1 MSIYGAEIPM
11 TTMGIT
17 MKVNQIMIAVVIGL
31 ATGAQPIF
39 GFNYG
44 SGQTVRVK
52 KTLKITLI
60 IAESV
65 LICAFLLFQFA
76 PMSVVSIFGSES
88 QLYNEFAVKCMRT
101 FLMLCCINGFQLVSG
116 IFFQAI
122 GKPAF
127 SAILSLSRQV
137 LFLIPAMFILPTFM
151 GVEGVL
157 WAGPVA
163 DGMAFILA
171 ITLLTINLRKMK

>member
-1 MSIYGAEIPM
+1 MRIP
-11 TTMGIT
+11 
-17 MKVNQIMIAVVIGL
+17 
-31 ATGAQPIF
+31 
-39 GFNYG
+39 
-44 SGQTVRVK
+44 
-52 KTLKITLI
+52 
-60 IAESV
+60 
-65 LICAFLLFQFA
+65 A

-163 DGMAFILA
+163 AGMAFILA
-171 ITLLTINLRKMK
+171 ITLLTIKLRKMK

>member
-1 MSIYGAEIPM
+1 
-11 TTMGIT
+11 MGIT

-44 SGQTVRVK
+44 SGQTDRVK

-122 GKPAF
+122 GKPVF

-171 ITLLTINLRKMK
+171 ITLLTVNLRKMK

>member
-1 MSIYGAEIPM
+1 MSIVLVMAVSNNLLVKYGAMSIYGAEIPM

-44 SGQTVRVK
+44 SGQTDRVK

-116 IFFQAI
+116 IFFHAALHTYIYNNTLRAKNQDI
-122 GKPAF
+122 EGSLRRNF
-127 SAILSLSRQV
+127 SY
-137 LFLIPAMFILPTFM
+137 FM
-151 GVEGVL
+151 ISVR
-157 WAGPVA
+157 
-163 DGMAFILA
+163 
-171 ITLLTINLRKMK
+171 NN